1 MLQWRCGQHDTQ
13 FGQVARKIERQLNI
27 AALAQQYDR
36 TCARFKLCLF
46 RFADER
52 IGARLLGRVRH
63 DRKRLAIAVLS
74 FAQSRQR
81 FGVERIAHQ
90 VIAAQPLDGHDLA
103 CFEQLHAIVNEFIG
117 IF

>member
-1 MLQWRCGQHDTQ
+1 MLQWRCGEHDTQ

-27 AALAQQYDR
+27 AAFAQQHDR
-36 TCARFKLCLF
+36 TCARFKLHRF

-63 DRKRLAIAVLS
+63 DRERLAVPMLS
-74 FAQSRQR
+74 FAQSGER
-81 FGVERIAHQ
+81 FSVERIAHQ
-90 VIAAQPLDGHDLA
+90 VIAAQPLNGHDLA